1 MTHLLRIYQTVEP
14 SCQAKCLVEDMN
26 NDGLRRGKTTRCA
39 DTKFHRAAAEL
50 RGGKK
55 NWKIS
60 LSRQRLARKEEV
72 WGGRGERVARC
83 SQHLP
88 NNPPLVSFLAPMKSI
103 ISTLNHRVSRDK
115 KTVFF
120 FLDESTKNQPFLL
133 TQSPIHVDTSSVP
146 LPYFPNHMH
155 TYVKSSC
162 FVPLSIYVIIY
173 PCICHISIY
182 LFIYLSQKDRS
193 LSFKKKIGWKET
205 SKNNLWN

>member
-1 MTHLLRIYQTVEP
+1 MMVFVAE
-14 SCQAKCLVEDMN
+14 
-26 NDGLRRGKTTRCA
+26 RRTRCA

-55 NWKIS
+55 TEKLVS
-60 LSRQRLARKEEV
+60 LASDWEGRRR
-72 WGGRGERVARC
+72 WGGRRGERVARC

-205 SKNNLWN
+205 SKNNL